1 MSDEERAASAEQA
14 GQAEQAEP
22 DATGAQVV
30 QVAIDGAAGVGKSTV
45 GERVAQRLG
54 ALYIDSGAFYRA
66 LTLLALRRGVALDD
80 ETGLL
85 ALDAAEP
92 IRITRPVVADGRH
105 YSVFAGRGP
114 EDLAPSLHSLDVTS
128 HVSTVARIPA
138 VRAALIARMREMAN
152 AHSVV
157 MVGRDIG
164 KVVLPDATLKVALAA
179 PAAERARRRHAELVA
194 TLGDQ
199 APALAQVLADIEA
212 RDAKDERQM
221 ELADDAIAVEN
232 RDGQLDATVERIC
245 ALLDEAT
252 QRRGASNGSSESR
265 DSSGAATAAPTVAMA
280 ASDGE
285 SAAAPAIVVQDERRP
300 RSAAREGAYVAPK
313 VSAPRDARWDGTAN
327 PLGYEVIR
335 RLAGFAFLFLFK
347 LRVEGLENVPRT
359 GAAMLASNHAAW
371 IDIPILAYPIPRFT
385 HYMAKIELFQ
395 TRLLGGIIGMMGA
408 FPIRR
413 GEGDRESLRT
423 AERLLRQSELVGIF
437 PEGHRSE
444 SGLIRGLP
452 GAALIAL
459 RTDAPVVP
467 VAIIN
472 SRAVFQKGHIIIRRP
487 TVTVRY
493 GKPFMLTHSGVR
505 YTRADLERG
514 IDEIMTHIARLLPPE
529 YHGVY
534 AQHVAAPQASIE
546 ASIETPIEAQKA
558 PSGPTTTATA
568 APKG

>member
-14 GQAEQAEP
+14 GHDEQAGQ
-22 DATGAQVV
+22 DTTGAQVV

-45 GERVAQRLG
+45 GERVAVRLG

-80 ETGLL
+80 EAGLL

-92 IRITRPVVADGRH
+92 IRITRPVVADGRQ
-105 YSVFAGRGP
+105 YSVFAGHGP

-221 ELADDAIAVEN
+221 ELAADAIAVEN

-252 QRRGASNGSSESR
+252 QRRGGSGSSDSS
-265 DSSGAATAAPTVAMA
+265 DSSGAAAAIAEIA

-285 SAAAPAIVVQDERRP
+285 SAAPPATVASGERRP
-300 RSAAREGAYVAPK
+300 RAAREGAYVAPK

-327 PLGYEVIR
+327 PFGYEVIR

-371 IDIPILAYPIPRFT
+371 IDIPILAYPVPRFT

-423 AERLLRQSELVGIF
+423 AERLLGQGELVGIF

-459 RTDAPVVP
+459 RADIPVVP

-472 SRAVFQKGHIIIRRP
+472 SRAVFQKGHIIVRRP

-493 GKPFMLTHSGVR
+493 GKPFMLTHSGAR

-534 AQHVAAPQASIE
+534 AQQVAASQASIE
-546 ASIETPIEAQKA
+546 AREA

-568 APKG
+568 APKV

>member
-1 MSDEERAASAEQA
+1 MSDEERAASAEQ
-14 GQAEQAEP
+14 
-22 DATGAQVV
+22 DATVT

-80 ETGLL
+80 EAGLL

-92 IRITRPVVADGRH
+92 IRITRPVVADGRQ
-105 YSVFAGRGP
+105 YSVFAGHGP

-128 HVSTVARIPA
+128 HVSTVAHIPA
-138 VRAALIARMREMAN
+138 VRAALIARMREMAD

-164 KVVLPDATLKVALAA
+164 KVVLPDATLKVALSA
-179 PAAERARRRHAELVA
+179 PAAERARRRHAELLA

-221 ELADDAIAVEN
+221 ELAADAIAVEN

-245 ALLDEAT
+245 ALLDE
-252 QRRGASNGSSESR
+252 RRSTTSA
-265 DSSGAATAAPTVAMA
+265 
-280 ASDGE
+280 
-285 SAAAPAIVVQDERRP
+285 SAAAAVGEPVAEPIATPPAETAASTAASAEIATVAPGERRP
-300 RSAAREGAYVAPK
+300 RAAREGAYVAPK
-313 VSAPRDARWDGTAN
+313 VSAPRETRWDGTAN
-327 PLGYEVIR
+327 PFGYEVIR
-335 RLAGFAFLFLFK
+335 RIAGIVFPFLFK

-359 GAAMLASNHAAW
+359 GGAMLASNHAAW
-371 IDIPILAYPIPRFT
+371 IDIPIVAYPVPRAT

-395 TRLLGGIIGMMGA
+395 TAALGGIIGMMGA
-408 FPIRR
+408 FPVRR

-423 AERLLRQSELVGIF
+423 AERLLGEGELIAIF

-444 SGLIRGLP
+444 GSLIRGLP

-459 RTDAPVVP
+459 RANVPVVP

-472 SRAVFQKGHIIIRRP
+472 SRAVFQKGHIVIRRP
-487 TVTVRY
+487 IVTVRY
-493 GKPFMLTHSGVR
+493 GKPFMLTRSGAR
-505 YTRADLERG
+505 YTRDDLERG
-514 IDEIMTHIARLLPPE
+514 IDEIMTQIARLLPPE

-534 AQHVAAPQASIE
+534 APQVAAPAATSKAKPE
-546 ASIETPIEAQKA
+546 ATSD
-558 PSGPTTTATA
+558 PTIATTA
-568 APKG
+568 PKS

>member
-1 MSDEERAASAEQA
+1 MSDEERAARAEQ
-14 GQAEQAEP
+14 
-22 DATGAQVV
+22 DATVT

-80 ETGLL
+80 EAGLL
-85 ALDAAEP
+85 ALDAVEP
-92 IRITRPVVADGRH
+92 IRITRPVVADGRQ
-105 YSVFAGRGP
+105 YSVFAGHGP

-128 HVSTVARIPA
+128 HVSTVARMPK

-164 KVVLPDATLKVALAA
+164 KIVLPDATLKVALSA

-221 ELADDAIAVEN
+221 ELADDAITVEN
-232 RDGQLDATVERIC
+232 RDGQLNATVARIG
-245 ALLDEAT
+245 ALLDE
-252 QRRGASNGSSESR
+252 RRSASASAA
-265 DSSGAATAAPTVAMA
+265 DAATVAEPPAEPATSDAAVATVAQ
-280 ASDGE
+280 G
-285 SAAAPAIVVQDERRP
+285 ERRP
-300 RSAAREGAYVAPK
+300 RAAREGAYVAPK
-313 VSAPRDARWDGTAN
+313 ASAPREARWDGTRN
-327 PLGYEVIR
+327 PFGYEVIR
-335 RLAGFAFLFLFK
+335 RLAGIAFPFLFK
-347 LRVEGLENVPRT
+347 LRVEGLENVPPT

-371 IDIPILAYPIPRFT
+371 IDIPILAQPVPRAT

-395 TRLLGGIIGMMGA
+395 TALLGGIIGMMGA
-408 FPIRR
+408 FPVRR

-423 AERLLRQSELVGIF
+423 AERLLGQGELIAIF

-444 SGLIRGLP
+444 SGLMRGLP

-459 RTDAPVVP
+459 RANVPVVP

-472 SRAVFQKGHIIIRRP
+472 SRAVFQKGHIVIHRP

-493 GKPFMLTHSGVR
+493 GKPFMLTRSGAR
-505 YTRADLERG
+505 YTRDDLERG
-514 IDEIMTHIARLLPPE
+514 IDEIMTQIARLLPPE
-529 YHGVY
+529 EHGVY
-534 AQHVAAPQASIE
+534 APQVAAPQAQPQVTPE
-546 ASIETPIEAQKA
+546 ATSDP
-558 PSGPTTTATA
+558 TTATT
-568 APKG
+568 APKS

>member
-1 MSDEERAASAEQA
+1 MSDEERAASAEQVEQA
-14 GQAEQAEP
+14 GQAGQ
-22 DATGAQVV
+22 DATSVQVV

-80 ETGLL
+80 EAGLL

-92 IRITRPVVADGRH
+92 IRITRPAVADGRQ
-105 YSVFAGRGP
+105 YSVFAGHGP

-179 PAAERARRRHAELVA
+179 PAVERASRRHAELVA

-221 ELADDAIAVEN
+221 ELAADAIAVEN

-252 QRRGASNGSSESR
+252 QRRGASSDSGDSD
-265 DSSGAATAAPTVAMA
+265 DSSGARAAAPLAAPLA

-285 SAAAPAIVVQDERRP
+285 SAAAPATATSGERRL

-313 VSAPRDARWDGTAN
+313 VSAPRDARWDGTGN
-327 PLGYEVIR
+327 RFGYEVIR
-335 RLAGFAFLFLFK
+335 RIAQFAFLFLFK

-371 IDIPILAYPIPRFT
+371 IDIPILASPVPRMT

-395 TRLLGGIIGMMGA
+395 TKLLGGIIGMMGA

-423 AERLLRQSELVGIF
+423 AERLLSQGELVGIF

-459 RTDAPVVP
+459 RADAPVVP

-472 SRAVFQKGHIIIRRP
+472 SRAVFQKGHIVIRRP

-493 GKPFMLTHSGVR
+493 GKPFMLTHSGAR

-514 IDEIMTHIARLLPPE
+514 IDEVMTHIARLLPPE

-534 AQHVAAPQASIE
+534 AQQVAAPQASIE
-546 ASIETPIEAQKA
+546 ASIETLEA

-568 APKG
+568 SPKG

>member
-1 MSDEERAASAEQA
+1 MSDEERAARAEQ
-14 GQAEQAEP
+14 
-22 DATGAQVV
+22 DATVT

-80 ETGLL
+80 EAGLL

-92 IRITRPVVADGRH
+92 IRITRPVVADGRQ
-105 YSVFAGRGP
+105 YSVFAGHGP

-128 HVSTVARIPA
+128 HVSTVARMPK

-164 KVVLPDATLKVALAA
+164 KVVLPEAALKVALSA

-232 RDGQLDATVERIC
+232 RDGQLDATVARIG
-245 ALLDEAT
+245 ALLDERRSASASAADAT
-252 QRRGASNGSSESR
+252 PVAEPPAKPASPA
-265 DSSGAATAAPTVAMA
+265 DSDALATVAQ
-280 ASDGE
+280 G
-285 SAAAPAIVVQDERRP
+285 ERRP
-300 RSAAREGAYVAPK
+300 RAAREGAYVAPK
-313 VSAPRDARWDGTAN
+313 VSAPREARWDGTGN
-327 PLGYEVIR
+327 RFGYEVVR
-335 RLAGFAFLFLFK
+335 RLAGIAFPFLFK
-347 LRVEGLENVPRT
+347 LRVEGLENVPHT

-371 IDIPILAYPIPRFT
+371 IDIPLLAYPVPRAT

-395 TRLLGGIIGMMGA
+395 TALLGGIIGMMGA
-408 FPIRR
+408 FPVRR

-423 AERLLRQSELVGIF
+423 AERLLGQGELIAIF

-459 RTDAPVVP
+459 RANVPVVP

-472 SRAVFQKGHIIIRRP
+472 SRAVFQKGHIVIRRP

-493 GKPFMLTHSGVR
+493 GKPFMLTRSGAR
-505 YTRADLERG
+505 HTRDDLERG
-514 IDEIMTHIARLLPPE
+514 IDEIMTQIARLLPPE
-529 YHGVY
+529 EHGVY
-534 AQHVAAPQASIE
+534 APQVAAPPAKPQATS
-546 ASIETPIEAQKA
+546 ETTADP
-558 PSGPTTTATA
+558 TTATT
-568 APKG
+568 APKS

>member
-14 GQAEQAEP
+14 RHDEQAGQ
-22 DATGAQVV
+22 DTTGAQVI

-45 GERVAQRLG
+45 GERVAVRLG

-80 ETGLL
+80 EAGLL

-92 IRITRPVVADGRH
+92 IRITRPVVADGRQ
-105 YSVFAGRGP
+105 YSVFAGHGP

-221 ELADDAIAVEN
+221 ELAADAIAVEN
-232 RDGQLDATVERIC
+232 RDGQLDATVARIC

-252 QRRGASNGSSESR
+252 QRRGASSGSSES
-265 DSSGAATAAPTVAMA
+265 SGAAAAIA

-285 SAAAPAIVVQDERRP
+285 SPTTPATVASGERRP
-300 RSAAREGAYVAPK
+300 RAAREGAYVAPK

-327 PLGYEVIR
+327 PFGYEVIR

-371 IDIPILAYPIPRFT
+371 IDIPILAYPVPRFT

-423 AERLLRQSELVGIF
+423 AERLLGQGELVGIF

-459 RTDAPVVP
+459 RANIPVVP

-472 SRAVFQKGHIIIRRP
+472 SRAVFQKGHIVVRRP

-493 GKPFMLTHSGVR
+493 GKPFMLTHSGAR
-505 YTRADLERG
+505 YTRADMERG

-534 AQHVAAPQASIE
+534 AQQVAAPQASIE
-546 ASIETPIEAQKA
+546 ASIEAREA

-568 APKG
+568 APKV